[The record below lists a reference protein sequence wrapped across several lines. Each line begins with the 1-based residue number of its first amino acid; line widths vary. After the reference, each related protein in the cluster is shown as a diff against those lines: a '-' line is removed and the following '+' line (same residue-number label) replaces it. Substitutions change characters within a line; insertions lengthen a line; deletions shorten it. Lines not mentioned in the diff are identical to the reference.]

1 MKKEH
6 RIWYF
11 YNQTDGMETIICQQ
25 SMISYPLHN
34 HATVYTIGMLLDGA
48 IKLKLENREE
58 IYRAGE
64 LFSIP
69 PYMPHSIQAAEPYT
83 MISVCMKKELFSQYG
98 AVPEMHK
105 SEKSLEKLC
114 KQLEES
120 PENKLSIEDM
130 AHSVYMSKYH
140 MIRTFRMETGL
151 TPHQFQMQN
160 RIRKAQHLLLDSKKS
175 ITEVALGTGFCDQSH
190 FIRQFE
196 KMLGITP
203 TEYRMSCI
211 R

>member
-58 IYRAGE
+58 IYRA
-64 LFSIP
+64 
-69 PYMPHSIQAAEPYT
+69 AEPYT

-130 AHSVYMSKYH
+130 AHLVYMSKYH
-140 MIRTFRMETGL
+140 MIRTFRMEIGL